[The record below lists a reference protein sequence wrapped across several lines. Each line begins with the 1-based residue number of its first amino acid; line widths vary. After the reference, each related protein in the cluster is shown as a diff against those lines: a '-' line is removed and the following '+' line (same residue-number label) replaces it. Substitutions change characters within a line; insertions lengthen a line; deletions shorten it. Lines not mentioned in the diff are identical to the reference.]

1 MPISERIKYYRELRG
16 MTQEQLADAI
26 GVRPQTIYKYEKD
39 IVTNIPIERLKQIA
53 AALGVDARDLVD
65 WFDEDVDQL
74 RDELRTNPALRTLL
88 SASSKLTPD
97 DLRKVIDIVLAINR
111 E

>member
-1 MPISERIKYYRELRG
+1 MDELG
-16 MTQEQLADAI
+16 KAV
-26 GVRPQTIYKYEKD
+26 GVGASTINKYEKG
-39 IVTNIPIERLKQIA
+39 IVTNIPIERLKRIA
-53 AALGVDARDLVD
+53 VALDVEARDLVD
-65 WFDEDVDQL
+65 WFDEDVDKL